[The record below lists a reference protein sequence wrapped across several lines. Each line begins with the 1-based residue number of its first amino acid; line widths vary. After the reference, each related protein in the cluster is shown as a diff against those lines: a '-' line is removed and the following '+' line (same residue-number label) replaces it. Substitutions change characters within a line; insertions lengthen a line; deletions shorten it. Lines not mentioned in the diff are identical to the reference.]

1 MNSGTSLEK
10 DPVKI
15 AVVDDHHLFRSGLIN
30 LVQSFGSNYKV
41 VLQANNGKDFIA
53 MLETN
58 PLPDIVLMDLNM
70 PLMDGFETSAA
81 LQKRFPLI
89 KILVITMV
97 EDEKTMIR
105 MLKLGIKGYLSK
117 DVEPEELKKAL
128 DITYTK
134 GFYYTDHLTG
144 KLIGSISKT
153 PARASLT
160 TREQQFLELACSE
173 YTYKE
178 IADRMG
184 LSVKTIDGY
193 RHDLFEK
200 LEAKSRVGLV
210 LYALKNNLVVLK

>member
-1 MNSGTSLEK
+1 MNNQPK
-10 DPVKI
+10 PIKI

-30 LVQSFGSNYKV
+30 LIQSFGSDYKV
-41 VLQANNGKDFIA
+41 SMEASNGKEFISA
-53 MLETN
+53 LESN
-58 PLPDIVLMDLNM
+58 ALPDIVLMDFNM
-70 PLMDGFETSAA
+70 PVMDGFETSAFM
-81 LQKRFPLI
+81 QKKFPQV
-89 KILVITMV
+89 KVLVITMV

-128 DITYTK
+128 DITSTK
-134 GFYYTDHLTG
+134 GFYYTDHITG
-144 KLIGSISKT
+144 KLISAMNETQDTSK
-153 PARASLT
+153 SLT
-160 TREQQFLELACSE
+160 AREQQFLELACSE

-178 IADRMG
+178 IADQMG
-184 LSVKTIDGY
+184 LSIKTVDGY

>member
-1 MNSGTSLEK
+1 MSSETSPNAG
-10 DPVKI
+10 PVKI

-30 LVQSFGSNYKV
+30 LVQSFGNNYV
-41 VLQANNGKDFIA
+41 VVMQANNGKEFMDK
-53 MLETN
+53 LEEN
-58 PLPDIVLMDLNM
+58 SLPDIVLMDLNM
-70 PLMDGFETSAA
+70 PVMDGFETSEQM
-81 LQKRFPLI
+81 QKKYPQV

-117 DVEPEELKKAL
+117 DVEPEELKRAL
-128 DITYTK
+128 DTTFTK
-134 GFYYTDHLTG
+134 GFYYTDQVTG
-144 KLIGSISKT
+144 KLIGSMHKMTS
-153 PARASLT
+153 PVSLT
-160 TREQQFLELACSE
+160 PREQQFLELACSE

-178 IADRMG
+178 IADQMG